1 MEREQ
6 ININGILD
14 EWGYA
19 RSNVAY
25 LLNKHKGPVLCVV
38 NSYGGSVNE
47 GLAISRLFERHGDV
61 VVRFVG
67 CVASAATW
75 MAFGAKSIEIAA
87 DALWLAHQ
95 CSNLISIYKSM
106 KIEDIEKT
114 IKDLESTKKSQE
126 AVNLTIAK
134 KYADRCG
141 KRKNLHDVMQLMEE
155 ERWMTADEAY
165 EWGFV
170 DKVIP
175 GLNKMTDETKD
186 VIMSNCA
193 AMNLP
198 TPHWAKQE
206 ESGLLTRI
214 ADLVKVDLI
223 KSVLTGQNHIPQTG
237 EKNLN
242 PNKTKTKE
250 MNKLVNLAL
259 IIGDIAVAAE
269 GATISEESLGRIEHA
284 LDEAN
289 KNKKALDEVL
299 EALNSV
305 SENIKAIEGGKNK
318 VLAVKAVLNGIP
330 SVAPAGNVIPQTSD
344 DKAGRLKNVAKDP
357 VNAEMQS
364 IYGRG
369 KK

>member
-47 GLAISRLFERHGDV
+47 GLAISRLFEQHGDV

-75 MAFGAKSIEIAA
+75 MAFGAKTIEIAA

-106 KIEDIEKT
+106 KIEDLEKT

-134 KYADRCG
+134 KYADKCG
-141 KRKNLHDVMQLMEE
+141 KRRNLQDVMRLMEE

-175 GLNKMTDETKD
+175 GLNKMSDETKN

-206 ESGLLTRI
+206 ESGLLNQILDSVKSILRGQKREHVED
-214 ADLVKVDLI
+214 ADED
-223 KSVLTGQNHIPQTG
+223 
-237 EKNLN
+237 E
-242 PNKTKTKE
+242 PNTNTNNTTQ
-250 MNKLVNLAL
+250 MNELVNLTTL
-259 IIGDIAVAAE
+259 IGTVTIAN
-269 GATISEESLGRIEHA
+269 GASAISEDNLKKIEYALSDAKKNKDVIDGMLGA
-284 LDEAN
+284 LD
-289 KNKKALDEVL
+289 
-299 EALNSV
+299 SV
-305 SENIKAIEGGKNK
+305 SDNIKAIDGGKNK
-318 VLAVKAVLNGIP
+318 VLAIKAVLNNVP

-344 DKAGRLKNVAKDP
+344 DKEDKLKSVAKDP
-357 VNAEMQS
+357 INAEMQS

-369 KK
+369 K

>member
-25 LLNKHKGPVLCVV
+25 QLNKHKGPVLCVV
-38 NSYGGSVNE
+38 NSLGGSVNE

-106 KIEDIEKT
+106 KIEDLEKT
-114 IKDLESTKKSQE
+114 IKDLESTRKSQE
-126 AVNLTIAK
+126 AFNLTIAK

-141 KRKNLHDVMQLMEE
+141 KRKNLQDVMQLMEE

-175 GLNKMTDETKD
+175 GMNKMTDETKD

-206 ESGLLTRI
+206 ESGLLTQI
-214 ADLVKVDLI
+214 VDLV

-242 PNKTKTKE
+242 PNKTKTRQ

-269 GATISEESLGRIEHA
+269 GATISEENLGRIEKA

-289 KNKKALDEVL
+289 KNKQALDEVL

-318 VLAVKAVLNGIP
+318 VLAVQAVLNGIP

-344 DKAGRLKNVAKDP
+344 DKANRLKDVAKDP
-357 VNAEMQS
+357 INAEMLS
-364 IYGRG
+364 IYGKG
-369 KK
+369 K